1 MSDCYGTYCR
11 FSDGCQWNRLLLV
24 QRGVDGRFINQREVI
39 TCNVCTIGRAMP
51 SWHGTACLS
60 YSTIR
65 PDRHQLIMWHRTKIS
80 QSAKP
85 NAYLNLLNYTCAF
98 VVNRYDFL
106 DICRAHKEPKTNTNN
121 LSINNIILIELNL
134 LFILFIIIN
143 AIQSVKIPL
152 EFGVVA
158 DGFSEE
164 SLRILRGRGEVN
176 GEEKNLKESN

>member
-1 MSDCYGTYCR
+1 M
-11 FSDGCQWNRLLLV
+11 
-24 QRGVDGRFINQREVI
+24 
-39 TCNVCTIGRAMP
+39 
-51 SWHGTACLS
+51 
-60 YSTIR
+60 
-65 PDRHQLIMWHRTKIS
+65 
-80 QSAKP
+80 
-85 NAYLNLLNYTCAF
+85 
-98 VVNRYDFL
+98 VNRYDFL

-143 AIQSVKIPL
+143 AIQSAKIPL
-152 EFGVVA
+152 EFVIVA